1 VALAG
6 GRQGRPRALPVTT
19 GVISG
24 CRLAENRWEGRL
36 QFNRPVP
43 SSCRQLKTQRIGLR
57 CRSLSGKPSTE
68 DQHSRRNLLM
78 AKTPLFREVQRFRQ
92 PWLWALLGSI
102 ALLMLVLGP
111 ISWGGL
117 LAVGAVAALVYSLR
131 LRTEVRADGVY
142 LKMWPIHRSVR
153 RIPWSDVERYEAT
166 QYSHSVSSVGGAS
179 AGRPERLRT
188 TSAGIGGLDR
198 TDERA
203 RRLSRRVTTSGGIRG
218 SHRRGSRVASSR
230 LYRWRATERGRK
242 LDGSGTYLL

>member
-1 VALAG
+1 
-6 GRQGRPRALPVTT
+6 
-19 GVISG
+19 
-24 CRLAENRWEGRL
+24 
-36 QFNRPVP
+36 
-43 SSCRQLKTQRIGLR
+43 
-57 CRSLSGKPSTE
+57 
-68 DQHSRRNLLM
+68 M

-166 QYSHSVSSVGGAS
+166 QYSPLREFGGWGIRWAPGKIAYNVSGNRGSGSNGRAGA
-179 AGRPERLRT
+179 T
-188 TSAGIGGLDR
+188 F
-198 TDERA
+198 
-203 RRLSRRVTTSGGIRG
+203 RRVTTSGGIRG
-218 SHRRGSRVASSR
+218 SHRRGQ
-230 LYRWRATERGRK
+230 
-242 LDGSGTYLL
+242 